1 MSNAVATS
9 ESQVFRPLPLLGNP
23 HVQTVLSHLFAPRGL
38 RLPARLVAVPLPDGD
53 HVAVHESR
61 PTLWRPAD
69 GTVLLIHG
77 LGGSHRSAYL
87 GRLAQ
92 QFHDHGLR
100 VLRLDLRG
108 VGAGEKLARKTYHG
122 GSSEDVRT
130 VIEHLQRETPAAP
143 LVVAGMSLGGN
154 IALKLAGEAADRPLP
169 GLCGVAALAP
179 PIDLV
184 GCAELMAL
192 KRNRLYERY
201 YVGNLIKQVR
211 QHRRHYPD
219 MPAIPFRPGMTLREF
234 DDLYTAPTWGFL
246 NAMDYYRRASALPL
260 LDRIPVPSFI
270 LVSRDDPFI
279 VTRPFE
285 QLGSSAQREVHVVNH
300 GGHMG
305 FLGWDGAGGIRWA
318 ERAIARWVI
327 NRLSLRAR

>member
-1 MSNAVATS
+1 MTDATT
-9 ESQVFRPLPLLGNP
+9 FRPFPLLGNP
-23 HVQTVLSHLFAPRGL
+23 HLQTVLSHLFAARGL
-38 RLPARLVAVPLPDGD
+38 RLPARMTSVPLPDGD
-53 HVAVHESR
+53 RVAVHESR

-87 GRLAQ
+87 GRMAQ

-100 VLRLDLRG
+100 AVRLDLRG
-108 VGAGEKLARKTYHG
+108 VGAGERLARRTYHG

-130 VIEHLQRETPAAP
+130 VIEHLQGDGPPSP
-143 LVVAGMSLGGN
+143 LVVVGMSLGGN
-154 IALKLAGEAADRPLP
+154 IALKLAGEAAERPLP
-169 GLCGVAALAP
+169 GLCAVAALAP

-184 GCAELMAL
+184 GCAALIAL
-192 KRNRLYERY
+192 KRNRIYERY

-211 QHRRHYPD
+211 QHRRHFPD
-219 MPAIPFRPGMTLREF
+219 MPAVPFRSGMTLRQF
-234 DDLYTAPTWGFL
+234 DDMYTAPTWGF
-246 NAMDYYRRASALPL
+246 ADGMDYYRQASALPL
-260 LDRIPVPSFI
+260 VDRIAVPTFI
-270 LVSRDDPFI
+270 LVARDDPFI

-285 QLGSSAQREVHVVNH
+285 ELGSTPLREIHVVSH

-318 ERAIARWVI
+318 ERAIARWVMG
-327 NRLSLRAR
+327 RFRSSTC